1 LQDFDKN
8 VFDGRVEYR
17 WGMRDLWLNFS
28 SIWLYVRNDAILCNA
43 RSCCGRHYDILN
55 RDIARPLKRHFMAFR
70 VLERLP
76 AKM

>member
-43 RSCCGRHYDILN
+43 RSCCGRHYDIL
-55 RDIARPLKRHFMAFR
+55 
-70 VLERLP
+70 
-76 AKM
+76 